1 MPIKYNQD
9 NPSLVKTT
17 FTNKGDILY
26 FSRAKHRLII
36 EKKSLILRTYQ

>member
-1 MPIKYNQD
+1 MPVKYNQD

-26 FSRAKHRLII
+26 FSRAKTPFNYR
-36 EKKSLILRTYQ
+36 KKNHLF